1 MLVLT
6 RKEGQSVLL
15 GDNIE
20 ITVTKVADGSVK
32 LAIDA
37 PKDTTILRKEL
48 YNEIEKENIESM
60 NLDLNLL
67 KNLSKQGEFK

>member
-1 MLVLT
+1 MLVIT
-6 RKEGQSVLL
+6 RKEGQSILL

-20 ITVTKVADGSVK
+20 ITVAKVADGSVK

-37 PKDTTILRKEL
+37 PKETIILRKEL

-60 NLDLNLL
+60 KLDLNLL
-67 KNLSKQGEFK
+67 KKLSE

>member
-6 RKEGQSVLL
+6 RRKGESILI

-20 ITVTKVADGSVK
+20 ITIVKLDDGIVK

-37 PKDTTILRKEL
+37 PRSIVILRKEL
-48 YNEIEKENIESM
+48 YKEVGLENKNATEFNMDIIKNI
-60 NLDLNLL
+60 
-67 KNLSKQGEFK
+67 KK

>member
-48 YNEIEKENIESM
+48 YSAIKEEHIVASKP
-60 NLDLNLL
+60 NLDLL
-67 KNLSKQGEFK
+67 KNIKK

>member
-1 MLVLT
+1 MLVIT
-6 RKEGQSVLL
+6 RKEGQSILL

-37 PKDTTILRKEL
+37 PKETIILRKEL

-60 NLDLNLL
+60 KLDLNLL
-67 KNLSKQGEFK
+67 KKLGK

>member
-67 KNLSKQGEFK
+67 KNLSK